1 MTETERQD
9 LLRRLQQQFTDEQA
23 AMETQRIQTQ
33 LQGAATLFDG
43 LAGLAKGYAGEQS
56 KAYRVLFAVSKAFSV
71 AQAAMSISTGL
82 AKAQELGFPANLAEM
97 ARVAATGASIV
108 SQINGSQF
116 SGAYDQ
122 GGQIPAGKIGI
133 VGEYGPELVRGPA
146 SVRGRELSS
155 RSYPDGGGQPAAA
168 PAQVNVR
175 NINVLDPSLVGDYL
189 GTDEGE
195 KLIMNVVQRNQQS
208 LGY

>member
-1 MTETERQD
+1 
-9 LLRRLQQQFTDEQA
+9 
-23 AMETQRIQTQ
+23 
-33 LQGAATLFDG
+33 
-43 LAGLAKGYAGEQS
+43 
-56 KAYRVLFAVSKAFSV
+56 
-71 AQAAMSISTGL
+71 MSGDS
-82 AKAQELGFPANLAEM
+82 
-97 ARVAATGASIV
+97 
-108 SQINGSQF
+108 
-116 SGAYDQ
+116 
-122 GGQIPAGKIGI
+122 KIGI

-155 RSYPDGGGQPAAA
+155 RTYPEGGGQPAAA

-195 KLIMNVVQRNQQS
+195 KVITNIMQRNQQS